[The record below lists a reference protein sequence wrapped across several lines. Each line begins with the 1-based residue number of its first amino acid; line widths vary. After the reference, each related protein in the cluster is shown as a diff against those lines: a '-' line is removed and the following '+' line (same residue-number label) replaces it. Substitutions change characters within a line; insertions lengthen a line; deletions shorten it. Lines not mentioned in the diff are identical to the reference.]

1 MGVNITELIFDESEH
16 LSSAWKYFYIF
27 QLILVTPV
35 ASGALV
41 DIGMKVRF
49 NWINI
54 TNHRNQT
61 CAKLH
66 SLMQLP
72 APSFWIILLNKCHI
86 CHISSQSILLGLS
99 RYNEKNQQ
107 WGRFIVYF
115 QHGHHERQA
124 LIKPALTESWP
135 SLQSFK
141 MHGEKRFLNW
151 KSDKF

>member
-99 RYNEKNQQ
+99 RYNGRNQQ
-107 WGRFIVYF
+107 WGSSLFIF
-115 QHGHHERQA
+115 SLDFMKGRHSLNQHWRNH
-124 LIKPALTESWP
+124 
-135 SLQSFK
+135 
-141 MHGEKRFLNW
+141 
-151 KSDKF
+151 